1 MKIVEK
7 LSTYAALIGVIG
19 AIGGGFYTWG
29 QFNSRLDAIEKKPV
43 VNLKPLHEK
52 DKALTQ
58 QFDEVLLYANEY
70 KVDLIDRIAKV
81 EEKIVPVDLTLVFKE
96 IGKVKESVAMISIP
110 DSIDLTPVYKEI
122 SKIREQIA
130 MLPEPANLKPILNSL
145 KEIEEYAWELEE
157 DIEELSKQT
166 AIVSKENELQD
177 IQIKEIKKKANNPL
191 AK

>member
-1 MKIVEK
+1 MKIIEK

-29 QFNSRLDAIEKKPV
+29 QFNTRLDALEAEPP

-58 QFDEVLLYANEY
+58 QFDDVLLYANEY

-81 EEKIVPVDLTLVFKE
+81 EEKIKPVDLTLVFKE
-96 IGKVKESVAMISIP
+96 IGKVKESIAMLSVP
-110 DSIDLTPVYKEI
+110 DEVDLSPIYKEI
-122 SKIREQIA
+122 GNVREQIA
-130 MLPEPANLKPILNSL
+130 MLPEPANLQPIFESL
-145 KEIEEYAWELEE
+145 DALEEYAWELEE

-177 IQIKEIKKKANNPL
+177 IQIKEIKKKSDNPL